1 MRSHDVNFAISNNNN
16 NNNNN
21 NDNNDKN
28 DKNDNDKNDNDNNK
42 NDIMPSIFQEVVGHQ
57 HEFSKNDMVF
67 IFLFKNHLVFIFF

>member
-28 DKNDNDKNDNDNNK
+28 DKNDNDKNDNDNK